1 MFVLQKYEIYKN
13 YQLSLYRQKQNIL
26 SEKLSLT
33 SHYEGSLATALC
45 KTSINKIFWIV
56 IFLKYHS

>member
-33 SHYEGSLATALC
+33 SPYEGSLATALC

>member
-13 YQLSLYRQKQNIL
+13 YQLSFYRQKQNIL

-33 SHYEGSLATALC
+33 SPYEGSLATALC

>member
-33 SHYEGSLATALC
+33 SP
-45 KTSINKIFWIV
+45 
-56 IFLKYHS
+56 

>member
-33 SHYEGSLATALC
+33 SPYEGSLATALC
-45 KTSINKIFWIV
+45 KTSINKIFWTV